1 MSAQRLV
8 LDAARCDGHGIC
20 ALRCPDRVSLD
31 QWGYA
36 AVDPAPLEAGRMTK
50 RAKNVAAAC
59 PKQALRIVPVTSSG
73 VVPAPSHT
81 GASTDREGPR

>member
-1 MSAQRLV
+1 MSELRLA

-36 AVDPAPLEAGRMTK
+36 AVDPTPIEGRRMMR
-50 RAKNVAAAC
+50 RARNVVAAC
-59 PKQALRIVPVTSSG
+59 PNDALAL
-73 VVPAPSHT
+73 VPAAGRGAPAVATHT
-81 GASTDREGPR
+81 GRSDPPGGPS

>member
-1 MSAQRLV
+1 MTELRLV

-36 AVDPAPLEAGRMTK
+36 AVDPTPLVGRRMNR
-50 RAKNVAAAC
+50 RARNVVAAC
-59 PKQALRIVPVTSSG
+59 PEAALTIAPAAGRG
-73 VVPAPSHT
+73 APAPATHT
-81 GASTDREGPR
+81 GGSDNRGGHR